1 MLSAAY
7 MGQQMNKDRKRELK
21 NKILS
26 HIACS
31 IEGELQGFDELE
43 GWLNFDFKNEEEKDV
58 CADIMQK
65 EADRFKKRIC

>member
-1 MLSAAY
+1 
-7 MGQQMNKDRKRELK
+7 MNKDRKRELK

-31 IEGELQGFDELE
+31 IEGELQGFNELE
-43 GWLNFDFKNEEEKDV
+43 EWLNFEFKNEEERDV
-58 CADIMQK
+58 CADIMQE